1 MTWKRKIGKEIYG
14 LIIEKGIWLIITIFE
29 FQIVYRNL
37 IVMSDINLRMLES
50 LGQVIRMKD
59 IILYSYKRKI

>member
-1 MTWKRKIGKEIYG
+1 MTWKRKIGREIYG
-14 LIIEKGIWLIITIFE
+14 LIIEKEIWRIITILE
-29 FQIVYRNL
+29 FQIVHRNI
-37 IVMSDINLRMLES
+37 IVMSDINIRMLES